1 MEISNI
7 NSASYGCY
15 QDKLSTPPTS
25 RRCPCCGQRL
35 PECYCGYGMMELK
48 PEKPAFEKGVQ
59 KIFKVLGRVGK
70 KLFLV
75 KRHQPLL
82 HSN

>member
-1 MEISNI
+1 
-7 NSASYGCY
+7 
-15 QDKLSTPPTS
+15 
-25 RRCPCCGQRL
+25 
-35 PECYCGYGMMELK
+35 MMELK